1 MKGIIVMKMELTV
14 EERNLLSVGYKNVIG
29 SRRASWRI
37 IKTIEEKE
45 AGRGKQADQ
54 KRLKIIQMY
63 RKEIE
68 KEIEDI
74 CADALKLLD
83 DFLIPSSVTVENQV
97 FFYKM

>member
-1 MKGIIVMKMELTV
+1 MKCIVMMKMELTV

-29 SRRASWRI
+29 SRRASWRT

-45 AGRGKQADQ
+45 ASRGKQANQ
-54 KRLKIIQMY
+54 TRLTIIKEY

-68 KEIEDI
+68 KELEDI
-74 CADALKLLD
+74 CVDVSKLLRD
-83 DFLIPSSVTVENQV
+83 YLIPCSVTVENQV